1 MKVRGPDCNDNQ
13 IGVGSSTPIGAKS
26 IPKARMAKRLSAAGM
41 EALFLNHGV
50 DQIVSSCEINQMAF
64 AVQSAVM
71 RSA

>member
-1 MKVRGPDCNDNQ
+1 
-13 IGVGSSTPIGAKS
+13 
-26 IPKARMAKRLSAAGM
+26 MAKRLSAAGM